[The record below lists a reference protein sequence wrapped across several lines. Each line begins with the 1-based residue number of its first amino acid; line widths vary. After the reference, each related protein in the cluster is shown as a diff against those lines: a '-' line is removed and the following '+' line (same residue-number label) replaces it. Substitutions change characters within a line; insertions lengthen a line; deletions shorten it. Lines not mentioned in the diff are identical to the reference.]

1 MEKNY
6 RHIFKKCVDNNLKL
20 FILQQST
27 SSQIDDIKKYY
38 EDNKINFELFTFR
51 SNIKNIFKDVNLVIT
66 RAGASALAELISANI
81 PFISIPL
88 QNSVDN
94 HQLENAKY
102 YERNG
107 CNFIINENE
116 IDSKLFSLIKLVHE
130 DKSLLSDIKRKQKK
144 IVVSNIQKTLE
155 KELKKLINE
164 KI

>member
-1 MEKNY
+1 M
-6 RHIFKKCVDNNLKL
+6 
-20 FILQQST
+20 
-27 SSQIDDIKKYY
+27 
-38 EDNKINFELFTFR
+38 
-51 SNIKNIFKDVNLVIT
+51 
-66 RAGASALAELISANI
+66 
-81 PFISIPL
+81 
-88 QNSVDN
+88 DN

-130 DKSLLSDIKRKQKK
+130 DKSLLSDIKKTKK

>member
-1 MEKNY
+1 M
-6 RHIFKKCVDNNLKL
+6 
-20 FILQQST
+20 
-27 SSQIDDIKKYY
+27 
-38 EDNKINFELFTFR
+38 
-51 SNIKNIFKDVNLVIT
+51 
-66 RAGASALAELISANI
+66 
-81 PFISIPL
+81 
-88 QNSVDN
+88 DN